1 MIAFMAMVCM
11 SVNAQDVRMATLQ
24 HGDEVKV
31 FTGTPAFKNAVAAAQ
46 KGDLITLTA
55 GNFDDVGTIDKVLTI
70 QGAGY
75 RNTSVRFNINLPEG
89 EEGFYVEGVN
99 FSYQVK
105 VTGYAKNMT
114 FKRCRFSDN
123 STSYNNHFTSLAFGT
138 NAENIQIIQ
147 CRLYNFYGFSNNKV
161 SILNSAISFL
171 YCDQGNIVMANH
183 CVIGGLG
190 QWIVVYNSA
199 VGSPHKNPDA
209 NPLYYSIFG
218 ASTDCRKIGCW
229 QVGWGGNYNNS
240 YGHYMNWG
248 NHPFETT
255 EIYIP
260 NIWDMQLIL
269 KEEAREKYFGD
280 DGTEVGLYGGELGFT
295 ETPSNPQIVEHEVP
309 SKVDDNGLLHVRFKV
324 EAQK

>member
-114 FKRCRFSDN
+114 FKRCRFAAT
-123 STSYNNHFTSLAFGT
+123 TSYNNKSTSLALGT
-138 NAENIQIIQ
+138 NAENIQIMQ

-161 SILNSAISFL
+161 SILNSAISNL
-171 YCDQGNIVMANH
+171 YSDEGNTVLANH
-183 CVIGGLG
+183 CVIAFLG
-190 QWIVVYNSA
+190 EWPVVYNSA
-199 VGSPHKNPDA
+199 VYSPHNNPDA
-209 NPLYYSIFG
+209 NPLYYSIYC
-218 ASTDCRKIGCW
+218 ASTSCRKVGCW
-229 QVGWGGNYNNS
+229 NVGYSNNY
-240 YGHYMNWG
+240 WQ
-248 NHPFETT
+248 NHPFEVANA
-255 EIYIP
+255 IYS
-260 NIWDMQLIL
+260 NDIWDKQLTL
-269 KEEAREKYFGD
+269 KEDAREKYIGD